1 MPCWGMAYC
10 NRVQRLLFFFF
21 FFIPSIKV
29 DGQPQRATLATLF
42 HCSQRNQKLT
52 PADAGPKTNAL
63 RPLLD
68 RYETPL
74 LCWKNWKRY
83 QRQTV
88 RLFWPLRKRLR
99 VSPASVTSA
108 PIFNVQ
114 QKMCHC
120 SVFVK
125 FLSSVSTLTQTRNF
139 KLIHMRC
146 EQSFITNR

>member
-1 MPCWGMAYC
+1 MPCQGTAYC

-21 FFIPSIKV
+21 PSIKF
-29 DGQPQRATLATLF
+29 DGQPLRATLATLF

-88 RLFWPLRKRLR
+88 RLYRPLWKRLR
-99 VSPASVTSA
+99 VSPASATSV
-108 PIFNVQ
+108 PILYMQ

-125 FLSSVSTLTQTRNF
+125 FF
-139 KLIHMRC
+139 
-146 EQSFITNR
+146 